1 MLERDMCVYT
11 KQAEDRGHNMAAQ
24 EPPPHFFPSWEQK
37 SSGFL
42 PVRPELGSASDS
54 LPTKPLGASLRE
66 EEWRPPPPAQRPALC
81 SPVGK
86 AASFPPVASKWAPS
100 HSTNPPGTDSPL
112 SVPFPADKRSKSLF
126 SLPSPVLGEA
136 RRMPFAPPTKNSPAA
151 PGRHR
156 GFTHFLPAGR
166 PVSGTSAPR
175 LVPRQRPGPPAGP
188 RPTPPQ
194 RVWPRHALSP
204 SEHTRAS
211 ARPDPCPAR
220 HSHRQPR

>member
-1 MLERDMCVYT
+1 MLPTASPRSRLGRASAKRSGGRPRRPSARLFVL
-11 KQAEDRGHNMAAQ
+11 QSGRRPPSHPSPPSG
-24 EPPPHFFPSWEQK
+24 PPPIPQIPQELTAPSPFPSQLTKGRK
-37 SSGFL
+37 SS
-42 PVRPELGSASDS
+42 
-54 LPTKPLGASLRE
+54 
-66 EEWRPPPPAQRPALC
+66 
-81 SPVGK
+81 
-86 AASFPPVASKWAPS
+86 
-100 HSTNPPGTDSPL
+100 
-112 SVPFPADKRSKSLF
+112 
-126 SLPSPVLGEA
+126 
-136 RRMPFAPPTKNSPAA
+136 PTKNSPAA
-151 PGRHR
+151 PDRHR

>member
-1 MLERDMCVYT
+1 MLPTASPRSRLGRASAKRSGGRPRRPSARLFVL
-11 KQAEDRGHNMAAQ
+11 QSGRRPPSHPSPPSG
-24 EPPPHFFPSWEQK
+24 PPPIPQIPQELTAPSPFPSQ
-37 SSGFL
+37 L
-42 PVRPELGSASDS
+42 
-54 LPTKPLGASLRE
+54 TKGR
-66 EEWRPPPPAQRPALC
+66 
-81 SPVGK
+81 
-86 AASFPPVASKWAPS
+86 
-100 HSTNPPGTDSPL
+100 
-112 SVPFPADKRSKSLF
+112 KSLF